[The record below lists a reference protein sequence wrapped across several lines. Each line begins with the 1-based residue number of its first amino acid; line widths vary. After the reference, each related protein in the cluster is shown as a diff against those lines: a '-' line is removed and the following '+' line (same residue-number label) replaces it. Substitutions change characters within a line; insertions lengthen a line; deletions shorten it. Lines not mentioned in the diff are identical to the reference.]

1 MQTRAHRRTI
11 LLVALLAGAL
21 LGGAAYAKGQ
31 LSKLAAFTAPGAEM
45 QVLTF
50 EDQGKRVALFG
61 IINGSTRNSF
71 TANLSELPGVIELWK
86 KALAARS
93 PAWKTVG
100 SQSETDTSDRSRLTL
115 SAGPGI
121 RFVIDSP
128 KGQTETFTMENGDAA
143 RFEEA
148 LGKAKE
154 ALENAPVK

>member
-1 MQTRAHRRTI
+1 MI

-21 LGGAAYAKGQ
+21 LGGAAHAKGQ
-31 LSKLAAFTAPGAEM
+31 LSKLAAFTAPGAQF
-45 QVLTF
+45 QVFTF
-50 EDQGKRVALFG
+50 EDEGKRVALFG

-71 TANLSELPGVIELWK
+71 TANLKELPAIFELWK
-86 KALAARS
+86 KTLAARS
-93 PAWKTVG
+93 PTWKSVG
-100 SQSETDTSDRSRLTL
+100 SLSETDTSDRSRLTL
-115 SAGPGI
+115 SAGPGV

-128 KGQTETFTMENGDAA
+128 QGQTETFTMENGDTA